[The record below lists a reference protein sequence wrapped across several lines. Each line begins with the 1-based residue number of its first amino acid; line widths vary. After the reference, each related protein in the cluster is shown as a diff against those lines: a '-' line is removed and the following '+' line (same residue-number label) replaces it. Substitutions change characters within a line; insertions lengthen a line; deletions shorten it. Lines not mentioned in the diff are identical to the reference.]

1 MTFLLII
8 VFFIILLGF
17 AIAGPLGA
25 PWVPAFKKD
34 LSKVIK
40 DSKLKSGQV
49 FYELGCGDGRFV
61 EEAAKLGATAIG
73 YEINPIMWLI
83 AWVRNFKYKNAHVY
97 LGDFWGH
104 DLSDGDV
111 VMTFLT
117 PRFMQKLEDKLNQ
130 ELKPGTTFVS
140 YIFVL
145 PNKKPKLRRHHW
157 IVYDF

>member
-1 MTFLLII
+1 MTILLILI
-8 VFFIILLGF
+8 FFVVLIGF

-40 DSKLKSGQV
+40 DSGLKSGQV

-61 EEAAKLGATAIG
+61 AEAAKCGATAIG

-83 AWVRNFKYKNAHVY
+83 AWLRCLRYKSAHVY
-97 LGDFWGH
+97 LGNFWNH
-104 DLSDGDV
+104 NLSDGDV
-111 VMTFLT
+111 IMTFLT
-117 PRFMQKLEDKLNQ
+117 PRFMQKLEDKLTS
-130 ELKPGTTFVS
+130 ELKRGTTFVS

-145 PNKKPKLRRHHW
+145 PHKKPKLKRHHW
-157 IVYDF
+157 IVYEF